1 MHATEKKPQIAA
13 KKKVRSRDSSSS
25 SERRSSFDLPVHF
38 SVADRRVSLPLRFDA
53 QHPMARRIG
62 VELCRIADEIEALF
76 VGDERRPGE
85 SLIYDLRL
93 NKRDFFRRRFLPTS

>member
-1 MHATEKKPQIAA
+1 MHTTEKKPQIAA
-13 KKKVRSRDSSSS
+13 KKFRSRDSSSS

-93 NKRDFFRRRFLPTS
+93 NKRDFFSATILPTS